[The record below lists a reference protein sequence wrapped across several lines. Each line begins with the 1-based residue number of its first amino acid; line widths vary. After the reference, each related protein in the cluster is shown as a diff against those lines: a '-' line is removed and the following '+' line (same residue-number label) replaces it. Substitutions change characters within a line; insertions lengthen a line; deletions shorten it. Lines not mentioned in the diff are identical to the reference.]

1 MKAVSRDA
9 DGRCWL
15 RHVQPPLMK
24 RGASVPPGQQSA
36 ADELG
41 CFPAAQKKEKKKTAR
56 GRVFGGE
63 KSCFNFTISTCP
75 TSSWG
80 GLIRGL
86 SVG

>member
-41 CFPAAQKKEKKKTAR
+41 CFPAADKKEKKAAC
-56 GRVFGGE
+56 GDAFFGVR
-63 KSCFNFTISTCP
+63 NLALISP
-75 TSSWG
+75 SLLVQRRAWG
-80 GLIRGL
+80 GLFSGL